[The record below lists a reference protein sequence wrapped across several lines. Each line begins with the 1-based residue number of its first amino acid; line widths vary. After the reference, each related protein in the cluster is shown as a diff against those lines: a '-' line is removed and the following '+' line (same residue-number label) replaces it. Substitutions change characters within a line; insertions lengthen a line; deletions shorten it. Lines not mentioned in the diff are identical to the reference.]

1 MVRLGGSATIPH
13 MKAFQ
18 GLEALFRR
26 RGIEMDWVLYSDYD
40 AMIDD
45 FVEGRIDLAWNGP
58 LGYVKIKRLLLQ
70 RGSSAAAP
78 APHRAGDP
86 SLHAPCQV
94 IAMRDVDFDCVTC
107 FIAGQDSGI
116 LTVEDLRDKSFA
128 VGSRSSEQPV
138 LAFHFLRQLG
148 IDPRKGLAEVSFYED
163 RQTPDLGLSLSAERD
178 VIARVSKGEYAA
190 GAVTRR
196 TLEALRESGDP
207 SGQAVRVLWSSPGYS
222 HCCFTAQRGLDPVL
236 TNELTEAFLAVDYGD
251 PLGKEV
257 LDAEGC
263 RSFAPG
269 ITEGW
274 EMLEEAAI
282 AEGLV

>member
-13 MKAFQ
+13 MNAFQ

-26 RGIEMDWVLYSDYD
+26 RGIAMDWVLYSDYD
-40 AMIDD
+40 AMIND

-58 LGYVKIKRLLLQ
+58 LGYVKIKRLL
-70 RGSSAAAP
+70 SE
-78 APHRAGDP
+78 
-86 SLHAPCQV
+86 PCQV

-107 FIAGQDSGI
+107 FVTGQNSDI
-116 LTVEDLRDKSFA
+116 LTVEDLGDKSFA
-128 VGSRSSEQPV
+128 VGSRASEQPV

-148 IDPRKGLAEVSFYED
+148 IDPRNDLAAVSFYED
-163 RQTPDLGLSLSAERD
+163 RAGSLSAERD
-178 VIARVSKGEYAA
+178 VIARVSQGEYGA

-196 TLEALRESGDP
+196 TLETMRESGDLA
-207 SGQAVRVLWSSPGYS
+207 GQAVRVLWSSPGYS
-222 HCCFTAQRGLDPVL
+222 HCCFTAQRELDPTL
-236 TNELTEAFLAVDYGD
+236 TQELTEAFLAVDYVD
-251 PLGKEV
+251 PVGKEV

-263 RSFAPG
+263 RSFASG

-274 EMLEEAAI
+274 EILEEAAI

>member
-26 RGIEMDWVLYSDYD
+26 RGIDMDWVLYSDYD
-40 AMIDD
+40 AMISD

-58 LGYVKIKRLLLQ
+58 LGYVKIKRLL
-70 RGSSAAAP
+70 SE
-78 APHRAGDP
+78 
-86 SLHAPCQV
+86 PCRV

-148 IDPRKGLAEVSFYED
+148 IDPRYGLTEVSFYED
-163 RQTPDLGLSLSAERD
+163 RAGSQSVERD
-178 VIARVSKGEYAA
+178 VITRVSKGEYAA

-222 HCCFTAQRGLDPVL
+222 HCCFTAQRGLDPDQ
-236 TNELTEAFLAVDYGD
+236 TRELTEAFLAVDYGD
-251 PLGKEV
+251 PLGREV

-263 RSFAPG
+263 RSFASG
-269 ITEGW
+269 IAEGW

>member
-40 AMIDD
+40 AMIND

-58 LGYVKIKRLLLQ
+58 LGYVKIKRLLQ
-70 RGSSAAAP
+70 ARQTM
-78 APHRAGDP
+78 
-86 SLHAPCQV
+86 PCRV

-138 LAFHFLRQLG
+138 LAFYFLRELG
-148 IDPRKGLAEVSFYED
+148 IDPRKGLADVSFYED
-163 RQTPDLGLSLSAERD
+163 RVGSVNAERD
-178 VIARVSKGEYAA
+178 VITRVSKGEYAA

-222 HCCFTAQRGLDPVL
+222 HCCFTARRGLGPDQ
-236 TNELTEAFLAVDYGD
+236 TRELTDAFLSVDYGD

-263 RSFAPG
+263 RSFASG